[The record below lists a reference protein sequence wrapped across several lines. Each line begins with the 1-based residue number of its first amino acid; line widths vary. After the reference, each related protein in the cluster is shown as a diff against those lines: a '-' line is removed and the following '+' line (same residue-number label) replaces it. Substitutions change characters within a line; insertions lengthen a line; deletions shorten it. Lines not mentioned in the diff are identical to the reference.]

1 MFQASSSRIVS
12 RFKSTLIL
20 FANRKIKTESGPA
33 IYMFISLFLN
43 SDYVSSERR
52 SLSIQKSFFSFFL
65 HPTSFLAK
73 STSLPSRFLLVRINE
88 FAVKVEKKTNHKTEF
103 HLLRLRVIFSVI
115 EGLIKITDIEGRKRL
130 DFYANT
136 RRIAREM
143 RRIEKYTKDQTFV
156 IKQILEKSVFF
167 FPIFLVSWKRIYD
180 AVVCVIPHGRENP
193 CDTCTFAS
201 FAPTVSKEFF
211 LHFKTDIF
219 HRDEWNVYK
228 LSISIPSRYSSIADR

>member
-1 MFQASSSRIVS
+1 M
-12 RFKSTLIL
+12 
-20 FANRKIKTESGPA
+20 
-33 IYMFISLFLN
+33 
-43 SDYVSSERR
+43 
-52 SLSIQKSFFSFFL
+52 
-65 HPTSFLAK
+65 
-73 STSLPSRFLLVRINE
+73 RINE

-103 HLLRLRVIFSVI
+103 HLLRLII
-115 EGLIKITDIEGRKRL
+115 EELIKITDIEGRKRL
-130 DFYANT
+130 DFYANI

-143 RRIEKYTKDQTFV
+143 QRIEKCTKDQTFV